1 MDQFLVINI
10 VHIRIRASMVRFLDV
25 VIKDLAK
32 VRDRQLLRFLFEN
45 LEQFDILGGVQ
56 QLPGAIKTDS
66 GAASSLLAQGLDTA
80 LGDVSPSASPEKTS
94 CAPGVA
100 P

>member
-10 VHIRIRASMVRFLDV
+10 VHIRIRASNMVRFLDV

-56 QLPGAIKTDS
+56 QLPGAIKTFELRRDERLRRGWLIA
-66 GAASSLLAQGLDTA
+66 GARA
-80 LGDVSPSASPEKTS
+80 
-94 CAPGVA
+94 
-100 P
+100 

>member
-1 MDQFLVINI
+1 
-10 VHIRIRASMVRFLDV
+10 MVRFLDV

-56 QLPGAIKTDS
+56 QLPGAIKTFELRRDERLRRGWLIA
-66 GAASSLLAQGLDTA
+66 GARA
-80 LGDVSPSASPEKTS
+80 
-94 CAPGVA
+94 
-100 P
+100 